1 MLLQNPIGI
10 ALAALLSVPK
20 LRGRAFYRTAIF
32 LPTMLSFV
40 IVGFTWK
47 LIISPLWGVTPNSD
61 GRGRAQMA
69 VRPLARPGIDGAR
82 RRCR

>member
-10 ALAALLSVPK
+10 ALAALLSLPR
-20 LRGRAFYRTAIF
+20 LRGRAFYRTVFF

-47 LIISPLWGVTPNSD
+47 LILSAAL
-61 GRGRAQMA
+61 GRHASA
-69 VRPLARPGIDGAR
+69 AR
-82 RRCR
+82 RHRPEELVRIPGSARNLPR